1 MLNMNES
8 FLEKEAG
15 IYKALAHPVRLE
27 ILKLLTPKNLGVDK
41 LSKLLSKRQPN
52 ISQHLQILKKVGL
65 VFPTKVGKRRI
76 YQIDVR
82 WALFLNRYLG
92 TSNKFLSLFSPLNLN
107 KILTP

>member
-27 ILKLLTPKNLGVDK
+27 ILKLLIPRNLGVDK

-76 YQIDVR
+76 YQIDAR
-82 WALFLNRYLG
+82 WASVLKQISGYL
-92 TSNKFLSLFSPLNLN
+92 K
-107 KILTP
+107 